1 MKKIIVELTFNDN
14 GQIAFL
20 QERKYGL
27 ILAKF
32 LVYGPFKRNADSVAK
47 GFDDMFSG
55 VIRGIGDNE
64 YIDEITKSIKVIR
77 DG

>member
-1 MKKIIVELTFNDN
+1 MLVELTFNDN

-20 QERKYGL
+20 RERKFGL
-27 ILAKF
+27 IVAKF
-32 LVYGPFKRNADSVAK
+32 LVHGPFKRNADSVAK

-64 YIDEITKSIKVIR
+64 YIDERTKSIKVVR